1 MSRGRRRQGNQGRS
15 EDFLLIKGTQASF
28 IGVVLLVLS
37 VVPTSS
43 NTMLQI
49 MATAI
54 RTPAWIVLGMGGT
67 LLLMH
72 WLIAGLKPRTKDL
85 PVIDKT
91 ALPARTATSV
101 QERQEPV
108 LGDPYPTPEAPS
120 SVSAWGMDVLERI
133 EWRRFEALIEC
144 LFAQAGFETRSQSHG
159 ADGGVDIWLHSKN
172 AEGPVAVVQC
182 KHWQGKAVGVR
193 ELREFLGVMTA
204 HGIRRGTYATSS
216 SFTTDALAFA
226 KANGI
231 NAQDG
236 RSLLRMIKGRTPEQ
250 QDELMRVATEG
261 EYWRPTCAS
270 CGVKMVKRAPRKGG
284 AAFWG
289 CVNFPQCR
297 ATLPMRHRGS

>member
-1 MSRGRRRQGNQGRS
+1 MSRGRRRQRNQGRS
-15 EDFLLIKGTQASF
+15 EDFLLIKGMQASF

-37 VVPTSS
+37 VVPSS

-54 RTPAWIVLGMGGT
+54 RTPAWIVLGMGGA

-72 WLIAGLKPRTKDL
+72 WLIAGLKTRTKDL
-85 PVIDKT
+85 PVIDES
-91 ALPARTATSV
+91 ARPNRPAPAV
-101 QERQEPV
+101 QERREPV
-108 LGDPYPTPEAPS
+108 LGAPNPTPGMPS

-172 AEGPVAVVQC
+172 AESPVAVVQC
-182 KHWQGKAVGVR
+182 KHWQGKSVGVR

-204 HGIRRGTYATSS
+204 HGIKRGTYATSS
-216 SFTTDALAFA
+216 TFTTDALAFA

-236 RSLLRMIKGRTPEQ
+236 SGLLRMIQSRTPKQ

-270 CGVKMVKRAPRKGG
+270 CGVKMVERTPRKGG

-297 ATLPMRHRGS
+297 ATLPMRQRGG